1 MVIYLE
7 PPPFVFASSGGS
19 NCSIFESCVPRR
31 RFMTER
37 EPEASSVSVES
48 ISTSPREN
56 GDDAR
61 DATVL
66 LQAEL
71 PLLKLSRDSA
81 ISKSS

>member
-1 MVIYLE
+1 
-7 PPPFVFASSGGS
+7 
-19 NCSIFESCVPRR
+19 
-31 RFMTER
+31 MTER
-37 EPEASSVSVES
+37 EPEASSVSMES